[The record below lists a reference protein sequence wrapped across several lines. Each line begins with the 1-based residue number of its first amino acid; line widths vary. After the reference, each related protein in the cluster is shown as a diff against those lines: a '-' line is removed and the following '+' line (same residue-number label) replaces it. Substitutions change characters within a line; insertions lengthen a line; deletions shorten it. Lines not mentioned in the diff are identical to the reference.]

1 MRFELKL
8 AAGMMAVMAL
18 AGATR
23 AHAAF
28 PDFYVDQGQFA
39 AQGNISQ
46 TTNFDGYD
54 PHFTSLNNSES
65 FGDLTLH
72 GDPLFVV
79 GTDTSFN
86 PVRNLVTN
94 HDPSELLGGQIF
106 KVGYNMLSFKL
117 ANLAGYGDQVF
128 VELFT
133 NVTSYGYGLY
143 PQGAPEALSFYGFV
157 VPDGE
162 YFLGFTM
169 NRTDF
174 GSNFE
179 PTPVDQLFGATDFQL
194 GKTNDVCNT
203 RGCASGAVPEPST
216 WTMLILGFGLTGAIV
231 RRRRPVLCTA

>member
-1 MRFELKL
+1 MRIELKL

-28 PDFYVDQGQFA
+28 PDLYHDQGQFE
-39 AQGNISQ
+39 AQGTISQ
-46 TTNFDGYD
+46 TTNFDGYSSNVSILN
-54 PHFTSLNNSES
+54 TSEA

-72 GDPLFVV
+72 GDPLVVV
-79 GTDTSFN
+79 GTDTSYN
-86 PVRNLVTN
+86 PVRNLIAN
-94 HDPSELLGGQIF
+94 NDPSEILGGQIF
-106 KVGYNMLSFKL
+106 KTGYNMLSFRL

-143 PQGAPEALSFYGFV
+143 PQGAPEALSFYGFI

-179 PTPVDQLFGATDFQL
+179 PTPVDQIFGATDFQL
-194 GKTNDVCNT
+194 GKTGEVCAN
-203 RGCASGAVPEPST
+203 RVCGGAVPEPST
-216 WTMLILGFGLTGAIV
+216 WAMLILGFGLSGAIV
-231 RRRRPVLCTA
+231 RRRRPVLRTA

>member
-1 MRFELKL
+1 MSGSLRILNF
-8 AAGMMAVMAL
+8 
-18 AGATR
+18 
-23 AHAAF
+23 AAF
-28 PDFYVDQGQFA
+28 AQIEPPVQDQA
-39 AQGNISQ
+39 ECIE
-46 TTNFDGYD
+46 
-54 PHFTSLNNSES
+54 NSEAIHRV
-65 FGDLTLH
+65 FGCTR
-72 GDPLFVV
+72 F
-79 GTDTSFN
+79 
-86 PVRNLVTN
+86 NLVTN

-179 PTPVDQLFGATDFQL
+179 STPVDQLFGATDFQL
-194 GKTNDVCNT
+194 GKTNGVCNT
-203 RGCASGAVPEPST
+203 RGCASGAVPEPTT
-216 WTMLILGFGLTGAIV
+216 WAMLILGFGLTGALV
-231 RRRRPVLCTA
+231 RRRRPVLGMA

>member
-1 MRFELKL
+1 MRIEFAL
-8 AAGMMAVMAL
+8 AAGMVAIMSL

-28 PDFYVDQGQFA
+28 PTWYFDQGDFA

-46 TTNFDGYD
+46 TTNFDGYG
-54 PHFTSLNNSES
+54 PNFTVLSNTEV
-65 FGDLTLH
+65 FGDLALH
-72 GDPLFVV
+72 GDPLVVV
-79 GTDTSFN
+79 GGDTSYN
-86 PVRNLVTN
+86 PVRNLIAN
-94 HDPSELLGGQIF
+94 NDPSKILAGQIF
-106 KVGYNMLSFKL
+106 QTGYDMLSFKL

-143 PQGAPEALSFYGFV
+143 PQGAPEALSFYGFI
-157 VPDGE
+157 VPEGE

-179 PTPVDQLFGATDFQL
+179 PTPIDQIFGATDFQL
-194 GKTNDVCNT
+194 GKTGEVCAN
-203 RGCASGAVPEPST
+203 RICGGATPEPSA
-216 WTMLILGFGLTGAIV
+216 WGLMILGFGLTGAMV
-231 RRRRPVLCTA
+231 RRRRPVLRTA